1 MSQDISIMQ
10 NKKILVADDE
20 ESIRKLLSVVLR
32 ADDYDVILAQNGQQ
46 AIDLFNEHNDIDLML
61 IDIRMPKIDGLQVLE
76 RIKQNHKNVPIILM
90 TAYAGIETAVKALQ
104 QGAFDY
110 IVKPFDLNDMK
121 SLINKA
127 LNHQNIKQEE
137 QELLN
142 KVEMYEEGGKS
153 ERILTSSPVM
163 MELIRNIAKVSQT
176 NATVLVTGE
185 SGTGKEL
192 VAKAIHYH
200 SKRSTGPFIK
210 VNCGALPENLLES
223 TLFGHEKGAFTGA
236 ERRQS
241 GLFERANHGTLLLDE
256 VGEMST
262 NLQIK
267 LLRVLQEKEF
277 EPIGSSQTIHTDFRL
292 IAATNRNLEVMIK
305 DGSFRNDLFYRLNVM
320 HLNIPPLRERLEDIE
335 LLANYFVHKLCIENE
350 RDAMTLTD
358 ETVEVLKR
366 YDWPGNVRELSNAV
380 EHAVVMSIG
389 AFIYPEDLPA
399 YLLKEPV
406 LEDREHKTSYSLK
419 EEVKNYERDLII
431 DALKMHNNHREQT
444 AKALG
449 VSKRSLLYKI
459 QEYNLDEEK

>member
-1 MSQDISIMQ
+1 MR

-20 ESIRKLLSVVLR
+20 ESLRKLLSVVLK
-32 ADDYDVILAQNGQQ
+32 ADHYDVILAQNGQQ
-46 AIDLFNEHNDIDLML
+46 ALDLIDEHKDIDLML

-76 RIKQNHKNVPIILM
+76 RIKQNPSNVPIILM

-137 QELLN
+137 QELFN

-153 ERILTSSPVM
+153 ERILTSSPIM

-210 VNCGALPENLLES
+210 VNCGALPETLLES

-236 ERRQS
+236 QKRQS

-277 EPIGSSQTIHTDFRL
+277 EPIGSTQTIHTDFRL
-292 IAATNRNLEVMIK
+292 IAATNRNLATMVQ

-320 HLNIPPLRERLEDIE
+320 PLSIPPLRERPEDIE
-335 LLANYFVHKLCIENE
+335 LLANHFIHKLCIENE
-350 RDAMTLTD
+350 RTPLSLTD
-358 ETVEVLKR
+358 ETIEILKR
-366 YDWPGNVRELSNAV
+366 YPWPGNVRELSNAI

-389 AFIYPEDLPA
+389 TFIYPEDLPA
-399 YLLKEPV
+399 NLLKEPV
-406 LEDREHKTSYSLK
+406 PQNVDYKAHSSLK
-419 EEVKNYERDLII
+419 EEVKNYERNLII
-431 DALKMHNNHREQT
+431 EALKKHYNHREQT

-449 VSKRSLLYKI
+449 ISKRSLLYKI